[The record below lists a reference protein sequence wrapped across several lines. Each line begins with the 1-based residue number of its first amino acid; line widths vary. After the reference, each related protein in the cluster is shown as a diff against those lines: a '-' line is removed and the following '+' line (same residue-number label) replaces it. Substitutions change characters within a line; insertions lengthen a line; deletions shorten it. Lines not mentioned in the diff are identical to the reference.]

1 MKNELKIST
10 LSIVCVLCA
19 SVVMPSFGASSVRS
33 LGGAGTYTS
42 ASGAAAA
49 KAGGSSAGD
58 AINSVRAGSM
68 RVNNVAGA
76 NAGAT
81 RSGSTRS
88 ASTPRLSI
96 GKYLS
101 GSSAISGGSSISGAH
116 KPGAGSSGGDLRER
130 VEELESFVGFSE
142 NGESV
147 SEQLDAIKLDVDAL
161 AADLS
166 QITGGATTVEYADGV
181 LTVVQDGDAV
191 EFVLS
196 DDFAGMTEFDALQA
210 AVDKIQDAYYTKDE
224 TDVLL
229 SDYAKKDDVASVVK
243 ETVDLVVDDAVTE
256 AMRNY
261 EIPDNSIT
269 EGMIVD
275 GAVTADKIN
284 SGVGN
289 SGELMM
295 LKSNGDGTSEWI
307 VVTVDAE

>member
-1 MKNELKIST
+1 MRNELKIST

-19 SVVMPSFGASSVRS
+19 SVVMPSFGASSVRA

-49 KAGGSSAGD
+49 KSDGG

-76 NAGAT
+76 NTGAT
-81 RSGSTRS
+81 RSGSTRA

-101 GSSAISGGSSISGAH
+101 GSSAISGGSSISGAN
-116 KPGAGSSGGDLRER
+116 KPGAGSSGNDLRER

-181 LTVVQDGDAV
+181 LTVTQGEDVMVYD
-191 EFVLS
+191 LTT
-196 DDFAGMTEFDALQA
+196 DFAGMTEIDALQA
-210 AVDKIQDAYYTKDE
+210 ALDGVQDKYYTKEE
-224 TDVLL
+224 TDALL
-229 SDYAKKDDVASVVK
+229 GDYAKKDDVAPIVE
-243 ETVDLVVDDAVTE
+243 ETVNLVVEETVNE
-256 AMRNY
+256 ALLDY
-261 EIPDNSIT
+261 EIPDDSVGVDKLNFGGAAEVAGENGFLMLQKNA
-269 EGMIVD
+269 EGKMEWVD
-275 GAVTADKIN
+275 V
-284 SGVGN
+284 
-289 SGELMM
+289 L
-295 LKSNGDGTSEWI
+295 
-307 VVTVDAE
+307 VD

>member
-1 MKNELKIST
+1 MRNELKIST

-19 SVVMPSFGASSVRS
+19 SVAMPSFGASSVRA

-49 KAGGSSAGD
+49 KSDGG

-68 RVNNVAGA
+68 RVNNSAGV
-76 NAGAT
+76 NTGAT
-81 RSGSTRS
+81 RSGSTRA

-116 KPGAGSSGGDLRER
+116 KPGAGSSDNDLRER

-166 QITGGATTVEYADGV
+166 QITGGSTTVEYADGV
-181 LTVVQDGDAV
+181 LTVVQGEDVMVYDLAT
-191 EFVLS
+191 
-196 DDFAGMTEFDALQA
+196 DFAGMAEIDALQA
-210 AVDKIQDAYYTKDE
+210 ALDGFQDKYYTKEE
-224 TDVLL
+224 TDALL
-229 SDYAKKDDVASVVK
+229 GDYAKKDDVTPIVE
-243 ETVDLVVDDAVTE
+243 ETVNLVVEETVNE
-256 AMRNY
+256 ALLDY
-261 EIPDNSIT
+261 EIPDDSVGVDKLNFGGAAET
-269 EGMIVD
+269 VGENGFLMLQKNAEGKMEWVD
-275 GAVTADKIN
+275 V
-284 SGVGN
+284 
-289 SGELMM
+289 L
-295 LKSNGDGTSEWI
+295 
-307 VVTVDAE
+307 VD

>member
-1 MKNELKIST
+1 MRNELKIST

-19 SVVMPSFGASSVRS
+19 SVAMPSFGASSVRA

-42 ASGAAAA
+42 ASGAVAA
-49 KAGGSSAGD
+49 KSDGG

-76 NAGAT
+76 NTGAT
-81 RSGSTRS
+81 RSGSTRA

-101 GSSAISGGSSISGAH
+101 GSSAISGGSSISGAN
-116 KPGAGSSGGDLRER
+116 KPGAGNSGNDLRER

-181 LTVVQDGDAV
+181 LTVTQGEDVMVYDLAT
-191 EFVLS
+191 
-196 DDFAGMTEFDALQA
+196 DFAGMAEIDALQA
-210 AVDKIQDAYYTKDE
+210 ALDGFQDKYYTKEE
-224 TDVLL
+224 TDALL
-229 SDYAKKDDVASVVK
+229 GDYAKKDDVAPIVE
-243 ETVDLVVDDAVTE
+243 ETVNLVVEETVNE
-256 AMRNY
+256 ALLDY
-261 EIPDNSIT
+261 EIPDDSVGVDKLNFGGAAEVAGENGFLMLQKNA
-269 EGMIVD
+269 EGKMEWVE
-275 GAVTADKIN
+275 VL
-284 SGVGN
+284 VG
-289 SGELMM
+289 
-295 LKSNGDGTSEWI
+295 
-307 VVTVDAE
+307 

>member
-1 MKNELKIST
+1 MRNELKIST

-19 SVVMPSFGASSVRS
+19 SVAMPSFGASSVRA

-49 KAGGSSAGD
+49 KSDGG

-76 NAGAT
+76 NTGAT
-81 RSGSTRS
+81 RSGSTRA

-101 GSSAISGGSSISGAH
+101 GSSAISGGSSISGAN
-116 KPGAGSSGGDLRER
+116 KPGAGNSGKDLRER

-166 QITGGATTVEYADGV
+166 QITGGSTTVEYADGV
-181 LTVVQDGDAV
+181 LTVVQGEDVMVYDLAT
-191 EFVLS
+191 
-196 DDFAGMTEFDALQA
+196 DFAGMTEIDALQA
-210 AVDKIQDAYYTKDE
+210 ALDGLQDKYYTKEE
-224 TDVLL
+224 TDALL
-229 SDYAKKDDVASVVK
+229 GDYAKKDDVAPIVE
-243 ETVDLVVDDAVTE
+243 ETVNLVVEETVNE
-256 AMRNY
+256 ALLDY
-261 EIPDNSIT
+261 EIPDDSVGVDKLNFGGAAEAVGENGFLMLQNNA
-269 EGMIVD
+269 EGKMEWVD
-275 GAVTADKIN
+275 V
-284 SGVGN
+284 
-289 SGELMM
+289 L
-295 LKSNGDGTSEWI
+295 
-307 VVTVDAE
+307 VD

>member
-1 MKNELKIST
+1 MRNELKIST

-19 SVVMPSFGASSVRS
+19 SVAMPSFGASSVRA

-49 KAGGSSAGD
+49 KSDGG

-68 RVNNVAGA
+68 RVNNVAGV
-76 NAGAT
+76 NTGAT
-81 RSGSTRS
+81 RSGSTRA

-101 GSSAISGGSSISGAH
+101 GSSAISGGSSISGAN
-116 KPGAGSSGGDLRER
+116 KPGAGSSGNDLRER

-181 LTVVQDGDAV
+181 LTVVQGEDVMVYDLAT
-191 EFVLS
+191 
-196 DDFAGMTEFDALQA
+196 DFAGMTEIDALQEA
-210 AVDKIQDAYYTKDE
+210 LDGFQDKYYTKEE
-224 TDVLL
+224 TDALL
-229 SDYAKKDDVASVVK
+229 GDYAKKDDVAPIVE
-243 ETVDLVVDDAVTE
+243 ETVNLVVEETVSE
-256 AMRNY
+256 ALLDY
-261 EIPDNSIT
+261 EIPDDSV
-269 EGMIVD
+269 G
-275 GAVTADKIN
+275 ADKLN
-284 SGVGN
+284 FSGAAEAVGEN
-289 SGELMM
+289 GFLMLQKNAEGKM
-295 LKSNGDGTSEWI
+295 EW
-307 VVTVDAE
+307 VDVLVD